1 MQIQIIQ
8 TKNGN
13 SPSWKKTTIMQK
25 SKIYTI
31 NDDLLTK
38 LEETTINEGVFV
50 EIRIHVGE
58 GKIVA
63 TGSERGNS
71 VDVTMWR
78 EEVM

>member
-1 MQIQIIQ
+1 
-8 TKNGN
+8 
-13 SPSWKKTTIMQK
+13 MQK
-25 SKIYTI
+25 SKIHTI
-31 NDDLLTK
+31 NNDLLTK

-58 GKIVA
+58 GEIVA

-71 VDVTMWR
+71 ADVTMRR

>member
-1 MQIQIIQ
+1 MVIVQVE
-8 TKNGN
+8 
-13 SPSWKKTTIMQK
+13 KTTIIQK

-31 NDDLLTK
+31 NNDLLTK

-58 GKIVA
+58 GEIVA
-63 TGSERGNS
+63 TGSKRGNS
-71 VDVTMWR
+71 ADVTMWR

>member
-1 MQIQIIQ
+1 MVIIQ
-8 TKNGN
+8 VE
-13 SPSWKKTTIMQK
+13 KKDNYA
-25 SKIYTI
+25 KIE
-31 NDDLLTK
+31 NLHNNDLLTK

-58 GKIVA
+58 GEIVA

-71 VDVTMWR
+71 ANITMWS